1 MVHPS
6 RTVDARARLEQA
18 IMRAGAIV
26 DVLIDPAGGFL
37 IVQCIGIE
45 AAEELALA
53 IEAGVQARVI
63 RG

>member
-1 MVHPS
+1 MEHPA
-6 RTVDARARLEQA
+6 RTVNARARLEQA

-37 IVQCIGIE
+37 LIQCIGIE
-45 AAEELALA
+45 AAEELALT
-53 IEAGVQARVI
+53 IDAGVQARVI

>member
-1 MVHPS
+1 MEHPPE
-6 RTVDARARLEQA
+6 TVKARAHLEKA

-37 IVQCIGIE
+37 AIQCIGIE
-45 AAEELALA
+45 AAEELALT
-53 IEAGVQARVI
+53 IEAGAQARVI